1 MGAVASAIVSALTA
15 LLPLISGGVGSEID
29 NVIAFLIQAIPLVE
43 SEIAAVAPSIE
54 NLITALKSNT
64 AITSAQLTQLQ
75 VAEDAYDTAFEAA
88 ATAAGFPTPPAN

>member
-15 LLPLISGGVGSEID
+15 LLPLIGSAAGPAID

-64 AITSAQLTQLQ
+64 AITAEQLTALQ
-75 VAEDAYDTAFEAA
+75 TAEDAYDTAFEAA
-88 ATAAGFPTPPAN
+88 ATAAGFPTSP